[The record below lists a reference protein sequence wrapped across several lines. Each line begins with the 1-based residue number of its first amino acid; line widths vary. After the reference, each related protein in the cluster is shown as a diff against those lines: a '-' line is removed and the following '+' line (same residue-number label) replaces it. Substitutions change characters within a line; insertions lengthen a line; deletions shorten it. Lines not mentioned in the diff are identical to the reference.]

1 MHSLVVLVV
10 FAQLLKQTWQQI
22 PRQCANSQ
30 ALASRQCCPV
40 WSGDGS
46 ACGARSGRGICQDV
60 AVSEQPDGPQ
70 YPFNGVDDRE
80 KWPLTFFNR
89 MCRCLRN
96 FMGSDCSECTFGY
109 FGSVCSEKR
118 ETVRRNIFQLSKAE
132 RQKFISYLNLAKNT
146 ISQEY
151 VIITGIYNQMSNSS
165 GPMFRDVSIY
175 DLFVWMHYYV
185 SRPALLGGENNVWM
199 EVDFGHWAP
208 AFLPWHRVFLLRWE
222 HEIRKVTGDFDF
234 AIPYWDWRDAQ
245 ECEICTDELM
255 GGQSPLNPNLIS
267 PSSVFSS
274 WKVICSRD
282 PEYSLKGILCNGT
295 EEGPLLRNPGNH
307 DRNLADGLPTSSEVD
322 FTLSLSQYDTGP
334 MDRMA
339 NMSFRNTLEGFGNPR
354 TGLGNSSKFGMHAAL
369 HIFMNGT
376 MSSVQGS
383 ANDPVF
389 ILHHAFVDSIYERW
403 LRRHQPEK
411 SHYPTANAPI
421 GHNSEYYMAPFMPL
435 FRNGDY
441 FISSKEMG
449 YEYSY
454 LQDPGQRFVDDIKSY
469 LEEARG
475 LWPWLL
481 GAAVLG
487 AVCFALLALV
497 LAKIRRLLS
506 RRGKRGSERQPLISS
521 SEGSSDSYQAMM
533 A

>member
-1 MHSLVVLVV
+1 MRSLVVVV
-10 FAQLLKQTWQQI
+10 FVSQLLKPAWQQI
-22 PRQCANSQ
+22 PRQCATSE

-80 KWPLTFFNR
+80 RWPLTFLTALAVVSGTLWVPTAVNAH
-89 MCRCLRN
+89 LAT
-96 FMGSDCSECTFGY
+96 S
-109 FGSVCSEKR
+109 
-118 ETVRRNIFQLSKAE
+118 
-132 RQKFISYLNLAKNT
+132 AKNT
-146 ISQEY
+146 ISQDY
-151 VIITGIYNQMSNSS
+151 VIITGTYSQMSNSS
-165 GPMFRDVSIY
+165 GPMFREVSIY

-199 EVDFGHWAP
+199 QVDFGHWAP

-245 ECEICTDELM
+245 ECEVCTNELV

-274 WKVICSRD
+274 WKVICSRE
-282 PEYSLKGILCNGT
+282 PEYSMRGVLCNGT
-295 EEGPLLRNPGNH
+295 EEGPLLRNPGKH
-307 DRNLADGLPTSSEVD
+307 DQNLADGLPTSSEVD

-354 TGLGNSSKFGMHAAL
+354 TGLGNSSKLGMHAAL
-369 HIFMNGT
+369 HVFMNGT

-389 ILHHAFVDSIYERW
+389 LLHHAFVDSIYEQW

-435 FRNGDY
+435 YRNGDY
-441 FISSKEMG
+441 FISSKEIG

-454 LQDPGQRFVDDIKSY
+454 LQDPGQRFVDDLVSY

-487 AVCFALLALV
+487 AVCSALLAVV
-497 LAKIRRLLS
+497 LAKIRSLLS
-506 RRGKRGSERQPLISS
+506 RQGKRRSSESEKQPLISS
-521 SEGSSDSYQAMM
+521 SEGSTDSYQAMM